1 MSMRNR
7 YLFTKDYFKN
17 YLVLIKRGN
26 NYYSYDGDKKILDY
40 IKFNDKLSIL
50 RKLKINF
57 IILDDLEIIG
67 TDSYEVNNYYK
78 YLYIAYISDILLGI
92 KRSICLK

>member
-57 IILDDLEIIG
+57 VILDDLEIIG
-67 TDSYEVNNYYK
+67 TASYEVNNYYK
-78 YLYIAYISDILLGI
+78 YLYITYISDILLGI
-92 KRSICLK
+92 KRSIFLK